1 VNFHYKGYETIGR
14 RAVKGDAMGTIH
26 KTGCVLCAQ
35 NCGLEI
41 EVENNRIVKVRGDK
55 SNAKSEGYIC
65 RKGLN
70 VAYHQHNADRLKYP
84 LKKVG
89 DQFERISWD
98 QAIDEI
104 AAKLRGIIDQYGP
117 RSFAYMGGGGQ
128 GCHFEA
134 AFGVRLMR
142 SLGSQYQ
149 YSALAQEFSGAF
161 WVCGRTHG
169 KQYLHDQPDVNHT
182 DLLLVFGWN
191 GMQSHQ
197 IPQAPRQLQR
207 LSRDKEKMLIVVDP
221 RKTETAKLADVHLP
235 IRPGTD
241 ALLLKAMISMI
252 LKEGWVNRDYL
263 ANRTSGFDS
272 VKSCFEHFD
281 ARAAVKTCGLDFDQV
296 REVTRLYATR
306 KSSLR
311 YDLGLFMGRHSGLNS
326 YLIVI
331 LQAICGRLCSP
342 GGNVINGHMMPIGP
356 HTDERDPKVWRTVAT
371 HSFPVCGSFPPN
383 VMPEEILSDHPER
396 LRAVIVTQS
405 NPLRSYADTTAYEK
419 AFQRLDLLV
428 TGEIAMTETAVLS
441 HYVLPSRTG
450 YESWDGTFFP
460 MTYPGIFFQMRRP
473 IIEPEGEPL
482 ELGEVHLRLADK
494 LGLIP
499 PIPESLYQA
508 AFADRATFGK
518 ALMEYAMTEPKAL
531 KAMPFILGKTLG
543 KALGSVHLAALWG
556 MLQAAPKALYKNAVR
571 AGFKSGPGLGEEL
584 FGQILDHPEGIW
596 VGKIDPE
603 NNFAEIK
610 TEDGKINLFIPELLD
625 ELNTVEAARE
635 EAALKLPADFP
646 LILMAGRHIDKNAN
660 TLMRDPAWNEGKRAC
675 TLAMHPED
683 AAALNLKD
691 KEQVRVITEA
701 GTEEIELE
709 ITDTAYKGH
718 VVIPHGFGMIY
729 NGVKYGAN
737 VNRLTKNTHRDRFGT
752 PMHRFV
758 PCRVEAL

>member
-1 VNFHYKGYETIGR
+1 
-14 RAVKGDAMGTIH
+14 MGTIH

-89 DQFERISWD
+89 DKFERISWD

-104 AAKLRGIIDQYGP
+104 AAKLKSIIDEYGP
-117 RSFAYMGGGGQ
+117 RAFAYMGGGGQ

-169 KQYLHDQPDVNHT
+169 KQYLHDQPDVDNT
-182 DLLLVFGWN
+182 DVLLVFGWN

-197 IPQAPRQLQR
+197 IPQAPRKLQR
-207 LSRDKEKMLIVVDP
+207 LSKDKDKMLIVVDP
-221 RKTETAKLADVHLP
+221 RKTETAKLADIHLP

-241 ALLLKAMISMI
+241 ALLLKAMISLI
-252 LKEGWVNRDYL
+252 LKEGWENKEYL
-263 ANRTSGFDS
+263 ADHTSGFDS
-272 VKSCFEHFD
+272 VKSCFENFD
-281 ARAAVKTCGLDFDQV
+281 ARAAVKTCNLDFDQV

-331 LQAICGRLCSP
+331 LQAISGRLCSP

-356 HTDERDPKVWRTVAT
+356 HTDERNSKIWRTVAT
-371 HSFPVCGSFPPN
+371 NSFPVCGSFPPN

-428 TGEIAMTETAVLS
+428 TGEVAMTETAALS

-460 MTYPGIFFQMRRP
+460 MTYPGIYFQMRRP
-473 IIEPEGEPL
+473 ILEPEGEPL

-543 KALGSVHLAALWG
+543 KSLGSVHLAALWG
-556 MLQAAPKALYKNAVR
+556 MLLAAPKSLYKNAVR
-571 AGFKSGPGLGEEL
+571 AGFTSGPGLGEEL
-584 FGQILDHPEGIW
+584 FQQILDHPEGIW
-596 VGKIDPE
+596 AGKIDPE
-603 NNFAEIK
+603 NNFAEVK
-610 TEDGKINLFIPELLD
+610 TEDGRIHLFIPELID

-635 EAALKLPADFP
+635 EAALRLPADFP
-646 LILMAGRHIDKNAN
+646 LILMAGRHTDKNAN

-691 KEQVRVITEA
+691 TEQVRVITEA

-709 ITDTAYKGH
+709 VTDTAHKGH

-737 VNRLTKNTHRDRFGT
+737 VNRLTKNTHRDQFGT
-752 PMHRFV
+752 PIHRYV
-758 PCRVEAL
+758 PCRVEAI

>member
-1 VNFHYKGYETIGR
+1 
-14 RAVKGDAMGTIH
+14 MGTIF

-35 NCGLEI
+35 NCGLEV
-41 EVENNRIVKVRGDK
+41 EVENNRIIKVKPDK
-55 SNAKSEGYIC
+55 SNLKSKGYFC
-65 RKGLN
+65 RKGMN

-89 DQFERISWD
+89 NKFERISWD

-104 AAKLRGIIDQYGP
+104 ASKLKSIVGQYGP

-142 SLGSQYQ
+142 GLGSQYM
-149 YSALAQEFSGAF
+149 YTALAQEFSGAF

-169 KQYLHDQPDVNHT
+169 GQYLHDQPDVNNT

-207 LSRDKEKMLIVVDP
+207 LSKDPDKTLIVVDP
-221 RKTETAKLADVHLP
+221 RLSETAKLADIHLP

-241 ALLLKAMISMI
+241 ALLLKAMISII
-252 LKEGWVNRDYL
+252 LKEGWENKDYL
-263 ANRTSGFDS
+263 NNHTSGFGE
-272 VKSCFEHFD
+272 VKSLFEDFD
-281 ARAAVKTCGLDFDQV
+281 VRAALQTCELNFDQV
-296 REVTRLYATR
+296 RKISRLYATR

-311 YDLGLFMGRHSGLNS
+311 YDLGIFMGRHSGLNS

-331 LQAICGRLCSP
+331 LQAICGRLCVP
-342 GGNVINGHMMPIGP
+342 GGNVINGHMMSFG
-356 HTDERDPKVWRTVAT
+356 HTDERDPKIWRTMT
-371 HSFPVCGSFPPN
+371 TNSFPVCGCFPPN

-396 LRAVIVTQS
+396 LRAVLVTGV

-419 AFQRLDLLV
+419 SFSRLDLLV
-428 TGEIAMTETAVLS
+428 TAEIAMTETAALS
-441 HYVLPSRTG
+441 HYVLPSRSG

-482 ELGEVHLRLADK
+482 ELGEIHLRLADS

-499 PIPESLYQA
+499 PIPDSLYQA
-508 AFADRATFGK
+508 AYESHAAFTQ
-518 ALMEYAMTEPKAL
+518 ALMEYAVTEPKAM

-543 KALGSVHLAALWG
+543 KAMGSVHLAALWG
-556 MLQAAPKALYKNAVR
+556 LLQVSPKSFHENAAR
-571 AGFKSGPGLGEEL
+571 AGFQPGATLGEEL
-584 FGQILDHPEGIW
+584 FQQILDHPEGIW
-596 VGKIDPE
+596 VGKIDE
-603 NNFAEIK
+603 DNNLAEIK
-610 TEDGKINLFIPELLD
+610 TTDKKINLHIPELLD
-625 ELNTVEAARE
+625 ELKSIDAQRE
-635 EAALKLPADFP
+635 EAALITPSEFP
-646 LILMAGRHIDKNAN
+646 LILMAGRHMSMNAN
-660 TLMRDPAWNEGKRAC
+660 TLMRDPSWNEGKRAC
-675 TLAMHPED
+675 TLAMHPDD
-683 AAALNLKD
+683 AAALNLK
-691 KEQVRVITEA
+691 EGQQVRVTTLA
-701 GTEEIELE
+701 GSEEIELE
-709 ITDTAYKGH
+709 ITDTARPGH
-718 VVIPHGFGMIY
+718 VVIPHGFGLVY

-737 VNRLTKNTHRDRFGT
+737 VNRLTKNTHRDQFGT

-758 PCRVEAL
+758 PCRVEKI

>member
-1 VNFHYKGYETIGR
+1 
-14 RAVKGDAMGTIH
+14 MGKIF

-84 LKKVG
+84 LKKVEG
-89 DQFERISWD
+89 KFERISWG

-104 AAKLRGIIDQYGP
+104 ATKLKGIIDEYGP

-169 KQYLHDQPDVNHT
+169 KQYLHDQPDVDNT
-182 DLLLVFGWN
+182 DVLLIFGWN

-197 IPQAPRQLQR
+197 IPQAPRKLQR
-207 LSRDKEKMLIVVDP
+207 LSKDKDKMLIVVDP
-221 RKTETAKLADVHLP
+221 RKTETAKLADIHLP

-241 ALLLKAMISMI
+241 ALLLKAMISLI
-252 LKEGWVNRDYL
+252 LKEGWENKAYL
-263 ANRTSGFDS
+263 ADHTSGFDS
-272 VKSCFEHFD
+272 VKSCFENFD
-281 ARAAVKTCGLDFDQV
+281 ARAAVKTCSLDFEQV

-311 YDLGLFMGRHSGLNS
+311 YDLGLFMGRHSALNS

-342 GGNVINGHMMPIGP
+342 GGNVINGHLMPIGP
-356 HTDERDPKVWRTVAT
+356 HTDERDSKIWRTMAT
-371 HSFPVCGSFPPN
+371 NSFPVCGSFPPN

-428 TGEIAMTETAVLS
+428 TGEVAMTETAALS

-460 MTYPGIFFQMRRP
+460 MTYPGIYFQMRRP
-473 IIEPEGEPL
+473 ILEPEGEPL

-543 KALGSVHLAALWG
+543 KSLGSVHLAALWG
-556 MLQAAPKALYKNAVR
+556 MLLAAPKSLYKNAVR
-571 AGFKSGPGLGEEL
+571 AGFTSGPGLGEEL
-584 FGQILDHPEGIW
+584 FQQILDHPEGIW
-596 VGKIDPE
+596 AGKIDPE
-603 NNFAEIK
+603 NNFAEVK
-610 TEDGKINLFIPELLD
+610 TEDGRIHLFIPELID

-635 EAALKLPADFP
+635 EAALRLPADFP
-646 LILMAGRHIDKNAN
+646 LILMAGRHTDKNAN

-691 KEQVRVITEA
+691 TEQVRVITEA

-709 ITDTAYKGH
+709 ITDTAHKGH

-729 NGVKYGAN
+729 NGVKCGAN
-737 VNRLTKNTHRDRFGT
+737 VNRLTKNTHRDQFGT
-752 PMHRFV
+752 PIHRYV
-758 PCRVEAL
+758 PCRVEAI

>member
-1 VNFHYKGYETIGR
+1 
-14 RAVKGDAMGTIH
+14 MGKIF

-89 DQFERISWD
+89 DKFERISWD

-104 AAKLRGIIDQYGP
+104 ATKLKGIIDEYGP

-169 KQYLHDQPDVNHT
+169 KQYLHDQPDVDNT
-182 DLLLVFGWN
+182 DVLLIFGWN

-197 IPQAPRQLQR
+197 IPQAPRKLQR
-207 LSRDKEKMLIVVDP
+207 LSKDKDKMLIVVDP
-221 RKTETAKLADVHLP
+221 RKTETAKLADIHLP

-241 ALLLKAMISMI
+241 ALLLKAMISLI
-252 LKEGWVNRDYL
+252 LKEGWENKAYL
-263 ANRTSGFDS
+263 ADHTSGFDS
-272 VKSCFEHFD
+272 VKSCFENFD
-281 ARAAVKTCGLDFDQV
+281 ARAAVKTCSLDFEQV

-311 YDLGLFMGRHSGLNS
+311 YDLGLFMGRHSALNS

-342 GGNVINGHMMPIGP
+342 GGNVINGHLMPIGP
-356 HTDERDPKVWRTVAT
+356 HTDERDSKIWRTMAT
-371 HSFPVCGSFPPN
+371 NSFPVCGSFPPN

-428 TGEIAMTETAVLS
+428 TGEVAMTETAALS

-460 MTYPGIFFQMRRP
+460 MTYPGIYFQMRRP
-473 IIEPEGEPL
+473 ILEPEGEPL

-543 KALGSVHLAALWG
+543 KSLGSVHLAALWG
-556 MLQAAPKALYKNAVR
+556 MLLAAPKSLYKNAVR
-571 AGFKSGPGLGEEL
+571 AGFTSGPGLGEEL
-584 FGQILDHPEGIW
+584 FQQILDHPEGIW
-596 VGKIDPE
+596 AGKIDPE
-603 NNFAEIK
+603 NNFAEVK
-610 TEDGKINLFIPELLD
+610 TEDGRIHLFIPELID

-635 EAALKLPADFP
+635 EAALRLPADFP
-646 LILMAGRHIDKNAN
+646 LILMAGRHTDKNAN

-691 KEQVRVITEA
+691 TEQVRVITEA

-709 ITDTAYKGH
+709 VTDTAHKGH

-737 VNRLTKNTHRDRFGT
+737 VNRLTKNTHRDQFGT
-752 PMHRFV
+752 PIHRYV
-758 PCRVEAL
+758 PCRVEAI

>member
-1 VNFHYKGYETIGR
+1 
-14 RAVKGDAMGTIH
+14 MGTIH

-55 SNAKSEGYIC
+55 TNAKSEGYIC

-70 VAYHQHNADRLKYP
+70 IAYHQHNADRLKYP

-89 DQFERISWD
+89 DKFERISWD

-104 AAKLRGIIDQYGP
+104 AAKLKSIIDQHGP

-142 SLGSQYQ
+142 LLGSQYQ

-169 KQYLHDQPDVNHT
+169 KQYLHDQPDVNNT
-182 DLLLVFGWN
+182 DLLLIFGWN

-197 IPQAPRQLQR
+197 IPQAPRRLQR
-207 LSRDKEKMLIVVDP
+207 LSKDKDKLLIVVDP
-221 RKTETAKLADVHLP
+221 RVSETAKLADIHLQ
-235 IRPGTD
+235 IRPGSD
-241 ALLLKAMISMI
+241 ALLLKAMISII
-252 LKEGWVNRDYL
+252 LKEGWQNKDYL

-272 VKSCFEHFD
+272 IKSYFENFD
-281 ARAAVKTCGLDFDQV
+281 ARAAVKTCELDFDQV
-296 REVTRLYATR
+296 REVARLYATR

-331 LQAICGRLCSP
+331 LQSICGRLCVP
-342 GGNVINGHMMPIGP
+342 GGNVINGHMMPFGP
-356 HTDERDPKVWRTVAT
+356 HTDERDSKIWRTTAT

-383 VMPEEILSDHPER
+383 VMPEEILSDHPDR

-405 NPLRSYADTTAYEK
+405 NPLRSYADTTAYEN
-419 AFQRLDLLV
+419 AFRRLDLLV
-428 TGEIAMTETAVLS
+428 TGEVAMTETAALS

-450 YESWDGTFFP
+450 CESWDGTFFP
-460 MTYPGIFFQMRRP
+460 MTYPGIYFQMRRP
-473 IIEPEGEPL
+473 IVEPEGEPL

-499 PIPESLYQA
+499 PIPETLYQA
-508 AFADRATFGK
+508 AFESRAAFGK
-518 ALMEYAMTEPKAL
+518 ALMEYAMTEPKAM

-543 KALGSVHLAALWG
+543 KAMGSVHLAALWG
-556 MLQAAPKALYKNAVR
+556 MLQVAPKSLYKNAVR
-571 AGFKSGPGLGEEL
+571 AGFQSGPALGEEL
-584 FGQILDHPEGIW
+584 FQQIVDHPEGVW

-603 NNFAEIK
+603 NNFAEVK
-610 TEDGKINLFIPELLD
+610 TGDGKINLDIPELQD
-625 ELNTVEAARE
+625 ELKAVDAASE
-635 EAALKLPADFP
+635 ETALAMDPKFP
-646 LILMAGRHIDKNAN
+646 LVLMAGRHTSMNAN

-691 KEQVRVITEA
+691 GQQVKVTTEA
-701 GTEEIELE
+701 GSEEIELE
-709 ITDTAYKGH
+709 ITDTAHKGH

-737 VNRLTKNTHRDRFGT
+737 VNRLTKNTHRDQFGT
-752 PMHRFV
+752 PIHRFV
-758 PCRVEAL
+758 PCRVEAV

>member
-1 VNFHYKGYETIGR
+1 
-14 RAVKGDAMGTIH
+14 MGKIF

-84 LKKVG
+84 LKKVR
-89 DQFERISWD
+89 DKFERISWD

-104 AAKLRGIIDQYGP
+104 ATKLKGIIDEYGP

-169 KQYLHDQPDVNHT
+169 KQYLHDQPDVDNT
-182 DLLLVFGWN
+182 DVLLIFGWN

-197 IPQAPRQLQR
+197 IPQAPRKLQR
-207 LSRDKEKMLIVVDP
+207 LSKDKDKMLIVVDP
-221 RKTETAKLADVHLP
+221 RKTETAKLADIHLP

-241 ALLLKAMISMI
+241 ALLLKAMISLI
-252 LKEGWVNRDYL
+252 LKEGWENKAYL
-263 ANRTSGFDS
+263 AEHTSGFDS
-272 VKSCFEHFD
+272 VKSCFENFD
-281 ARAAVKTCGLDFDQV
+281 ARAAVKTCSLDFEQV

-311 YDLGLFMGRHSGLNS
+311 YDLGLFMGRHSALNS

-342 GGNVINGHMMPIGP
+342 GGNVINGHLMPIGP
-356 HTDERDPKVWRTVAT
+356 HTDERDSKIWRTMAT
-371 HSFPVCGSFPPN
+371 NSFPVCGSFPPN

-428 TGEIAMTETAVLS
+428 TGEVAMTETAALS

-460 MTYPGIFFQMRRP
+460 MTYPGIYFQMRRP
-473 IIEPEGEPL
+473 ILEPEGEPL

-543 KALGSVHLAALWG
+543 KSLGSVHLAALWG
-556 MLQAAPKALYKNAVR
+556 MLLAAPKSLYKNAVR
-571 AGFKSGPGLGEEL
+571 AGFTSGPGLGEEL
-584 FGQILDHPEGIW
+584 FQQILDHPEGIW
-596 VGKIDPE
+596 AGKIDPE
-603 NNFAEIK
+603 NNFAEVK
-610 TEDGKINLFIPELLD
+610 TEDGRIHLFIPELID

-635 EAALKLPADFP
+635 EAALRLPADFP
-646 LILMAGRHIDKNAN
+646 LILMAGRHTDKNAN

-675 TLAMHPED
+675 TLVMHPED

-691 KEQVRVITEA
+691 TEQVRVITEA

-709 ITDTAYKGH
+709 VTDTAHKGH

-737 VNRLTKNTHRDRFGT
+737 VNRLTKNTHRDQFGT
-752 PMHRFV
+752 PIHRYV
-758 PCRVEAL
+758 PCRVEAI

>member
-1 VNFHYKGYETIGR
+1 
-14 RAVKGDAMGTIH
+14 MGKIF

-84 LKKVG
+84 LKKVR
-89 DQFERISWD
+89 DKFERISWD

-104 AAKLRGIIDQYGP
+104 ATKLKGIIDEYGP

-169 KQYLHDQPDVNHT
+169 KQYLHDQPDVDNT
-182 DLLLVFGWN
+182 DVLLIFGWN

-197 IPQAPRQLQR
+197 IPQAPRKLQR
-207 LSRDKEKMLIVVDP
+207 LSKDKDKMLIVVDP
-221 RKTETAKLADVHLP
+221 RKTETAKLADIHLP

-241 ALLLKAMISMI
+241 ALLLKAMISLI
-252 LKEGWVNRDYL
+252 LKEGWENKAYL
-263 ANRTSGFDS
+263 ADHTSGFDS
-272 VKSCFEHFD
+272 VKSCFENFD
-281 ARAAVKTCGLDFDQV
+281 ARAAVKTCSLDFEQV

-311 YDLGLFMGRHSGLNS
+311 YDLGLFMGRHSALNS

-342 GGNVINGHMMPIGP
+342 GGNVINGHLMPIGP
-356 HTDERDPKVWRTVAT
+356 HTDERDSKIWRTMAT
-371 HSFPVCGSFPPN
+371 NSFPVCGSFPPN

-428 TGEIAMTETAVLS
+428 TGEVAMTETAALS

-460 MTYPGIFFQMRRP
+460 MTYPGIYFQMRRP
-473 IIEPEGEPL
+473 ILEPEGEPL

-543 KALGSVHLAALWG
+543 KSLGSVHLAALWG
-556 MLQAAPKALYKNAVR
+556 MLLAAPKSLYKNAVR
-571 AGFKSGPGLGEEL
+571 AGFTSGPGLGEEL
-584 FGQILDHPEGIW
+584 FQQILDHPEGVW
-596 VGKIDPE
+596 AGKIDPE
-603 NNFAEIK
+603 NNFAEVK
-610 TEDGKINLFIPELLD
+610 TEDGRIHLFIPELID

-635 EAALKLPADFP
+635 EAALRLPADFP
-646 LILMAGRHIDKNAN
+646 LILMAGRHTDKNAN
-660 TLMRDPAWNEGKRAC
+660 TLMRDPAWNEGKRPC

-691 KEQVRVITEA
+691 TEQVRVITEA

-709 ITDTAYKGH
+709 ITDTAHKGH

-737 VNRLTKNTHRDRFGT
+737 VNRLTKNTHRDQFGT
-752 PMHRFV
+752 PIHRYV
-758 PCRVEAL
+758 PCRVEAI